1 MAEDKKEG
9 TFATGLRAFGKTI
22 VAGIAVTVPFF
33 ISVWVAL
40 WLGNSVADLTHSVLK
55 SVGAPALPR
64 TGWQWAVVAGV
75 IGVLGGLVVFWLVGT
90 LARMYLGRKL
100 VDLGEF
106 LMLHI
111 PLIKSLYEAAR
122 DMMRF
127 FGGEKTR
134 GSKVVY
140 VSLAGGQI
148 QMLGLLT
155 NPKPRG
161 YHPEEGESVGRVAV
175 WLPMSYQLG
184 GFMIY
189 VHPDQIRPAHL
200 TVEQAMKICATA
212 DVG

>member
-1 MAEDKKEG
+1 MAEQSRDG
-9 TFATGLRAFGKTI
+9 AFSRGLRAFGKT
-22 VAGIAVTVPFF
+22 VFAGMAITVPFI
-33 ISVWVAL
+33 ISIAVIYWLATSIESVVRSLYRSAGGAELPHSNLGFAIATFLGVVGGVA
-40 WLGNSVADLTHSVLK
+40 A
-55 SVGAPALPR
+55 
-64 TGWQWAVVAGV
+64 
-75 IGVLGGLVVFWLVGT
+75 FWLIGT
-90 LARMYLGRKL
+90 LTRMYVGRKL
-100 VDLGEF
+100 VQLVES
-106 LMLHI
+106 LLLYI
-111 PLIKSLYEAAR
+111 PLVKSLYEATR

-155 NPKPRG
+155 NAEPRG
-161 YHPEEGESVGRVAV
+161 YQHHADEPPGRVAV

-189 VHPDQIRPAHL
+189 VRPEQIRPANM

-212 DVG
+212 DMG